1 MGRFD
6 KVLSS
11 SGGGGEQSGARWRL
25 QPVLSRVMFS
35 LTTGMC
41 CAAVLDAKAAYM
53 YASTILKGRSDVKN
67 RLFLSNV
74 FTSFLILSQEI
85 IS

>member
-1 MGRFD
+1 MGRSD

-41 CAAVLDAKAAYM
+41 CAAVLDAKAAY
-53 YASTILKGRSDVKN
+53 ASTILKGKSDVKN

-74 FTSFLILSQEI
+74 FTSFLLLSQEI